1 MQSSKSEAAVS
12 LIDTTE
18 TGELLAEIEDL
29 IAKFLEKAEPV
40 ESENFYLFRDRKTGA
55 LYAEC
60 HVRADK
66 LIALGTVDVALDPD
80 KSEDYRAN
88 RNLVDDHAA
97 YAQMLTDA
105 AQQRSFSNLVCE
117 FVDGDDLPLQVIGGQ
132 HRFHAIQEACQEGIN
147 ELHGVKVY
155 FGLDKE
161 QRLDVQVI
169 SNTNISVSKDLLDR
183 MYETVAG
190 SELRDWC
197 QSCGLLD
204 IGQDF
209 ADKKERG
216 KPLTVK
222 SARTFIANFYEGLSK
237 SNEKFDTVSTTP
249 LTIKSGIRN
258 PKGWDETKI
267 ANPSWASDPALL
279 EAAKNYAILR
289 GNQEAFYVDSKTG
302 KFKPGSADSRDKANN
317 DAVLAAWAY
326 VAGLLQVDK
335 EKLKSHFAL
344 GESKKGEPLKADV
357 LGKGRHV
364 TDPEAYRG
372 LGYRT
377 DPQERGRF
385 VELFWLQAEKA
396 SGISAPLVK
405 AAVETYHAKQAN
417 LRAAELKAKI

>member
-1 MQSSKSEAAVS
+1 MN
-12 LIDTTE
+12 LIYP
-18 TGELLAEIEDL
+18 TGIDEPAPDLEELITS
-29 IAKFLEKAEPV
+29 FLTKAEPV
-40 ESENFYLFRDRKTGA
+40 EAEAFYLFRDKRTSA

-60 HVRADK
+60 HVRAQK
-66 LIALGTVDVALDPD
+66 LIDLGTVDVALDPD

-97 YAQMLTDA
+97 YAEMVADA
-105 AQQRSFSNLVCE
+105 SQKRSFSNLVCE
-117 FVDGDDLPLQVIGGQ
+117 FVDTEENSLQVIGGQ
-132 HRFHAIQEACQEGIN
+132 HRFHAIMEALQEGVS
-147 ELHGVKVY
+147 ELHGIKVY

-197 QSCGLLD
+197 QLCGLLED
-204 IGQDF
+204 GEDF

-222 SARTFIANFYEGLSK
+222 SARTFIANFYEGFKK
-237 SNEKFDTVSTTP
+237 SEEKFETISTTP
-249 LTIKSGIRN
+249 LTIKSGVRN
-258 PKGWDETKI
+258 PKGWDETKKEYVD
-267 ANPSWASDPALL
+267 WASDTALL
-279 EAAKNYAILR
+279 EAAKQFAVLR
-289 GNQEAFYVDSKTG
+289 ANQVAHYLDAKTL
-302 KFKPGSADSRDKANN
+302 KYKAGSADARDKANN
-317 DAVLAAWAY
+317 EAVLAAWAY
-326 VAGLLQVDK
+326 VAGLLQADK
-335 EKLKSHFAL
+335 TKLAAHYAL
-344 GESKKGEPLKADV
+344 GEAKKGEPLKAEI
-357 LGKGRHV
+357 LGKGRHA

-385 VELFWLQAEKA
+385 VELFWLQAEKG
-396 SGISAPLVK
+396 SGISAALVK
-405 AAVETYHAKQAN
+405 AAIETFHAKHAN

>member
-1 MQSSKSEAAVS
+1 MS

-18 TGELLAEIEDL
+18 TGALAEGVEDL
-29 IAKFLEKAEPV
+29 IGKFLSKAEPV
-40 ESENFYLFRDRKTGA
+40 EIENFYLFQDRKTGA

-88 RNLVDDHAA
+88 RDLVDDHTA

-105 AQQRSFSNLVCE
+105 TQQRSFSNLVCE
-117 FVDGDDLPLQVIGGQ
+117 FVDSDELPLQVIGGQ
-132 HRFHAIQEACQEGIN
+132 HRFHAIQEASQEGIN

-204 IGQDF
+204 AGQDF

-222 SARTFIANFYEGLSK
+222 SARTFIANFFEGFSK
-237 SNEKFDTVSTTP
+237 SEAEFNAISTTP

-258 PKGWDETKI
+258 PKGWDETKT
-267 ANPSWASDPALL
+267 ANPGWATDPALM
-279 EAAKNYAILR
+279 EAAKNYAVLR
-289 GNQEAFYVDSKTG
+289 SNQEAFYVDPKTA
-302 KFKPGSADSRDKANN
+302 KFKLGSADARDKANN

-326 VAGLLQVDK
+326 VAGLLQVDQVR
-335 EKLKSHFAL
+335 LKAHFAL
-344 GESKKGEPLKADV
+344 GESKKGEPLKAEV

-405 AAVETYHAKQAN
+405 AAVETYHAKHAN